1 MIGSID
7 EFRRAWRDESAI
19 TSRVLGALTD
29 ASLGQRVTPND
40 RSLGDMA
47 WHLVTTI
54 TEMAGLTGLTVR
66 GPAPDAPPPFT
77 AAPIRAAYDAA
88 AAGLVEQVSGQWT
101 DATLAVE
108 DEMYGEKWPRGATL
122 SGIIVHQIHHRGAM
136 TVLMRQAGLTV
147 PSIYGPNREETEAM
161 RG

>member
-1 MIGSID
+1 MIGTIE

-47 WHLVTTI
+47 WHLATTL
-54 TEMAGLTGLTVR
+54 TEMAGLTGLTVP
-66 GPAPDAPPPFT
+66 GPAPDTPMPPT
-77 AAPIRAAYDAA
+77 ATAIRAAYDAA
-88 AAGLVEQVSGQWT
+88 SAGLLDEVSTRWT

-122 SGIIVHQIHHRGAM
+122 SGIIVHEIHHRGAM

-147 PSIYGPNREETEAM
+147 PSIYGPNREETAAM
-161 RG
+161 RH